1 MRTKKLRN
9 LKISNKNLNNSKKKI
24 LIKKNYQKNIVKII
38 FGSLSPNQTIKEKE
52 LYFQIIG
59 NRFKIFSSQNLLTL
73 DGSFKK
79 QFKSHFYT
87 ITESLM

>member
-38 FGSLSPNQTIKEKE
+38 SGSLSPNQIIKEKE
-52 LYFQIIG
+52 LYFQTIG
-59 NRFKIFSSQNLLTL
+59 NRFKIFLFKIQDYKFNLKAAM
-73 DGSFKK
+73 FKA
-79 QFKSHFYT
+79 F
-87 ITESLM
+87 ESLSKLL